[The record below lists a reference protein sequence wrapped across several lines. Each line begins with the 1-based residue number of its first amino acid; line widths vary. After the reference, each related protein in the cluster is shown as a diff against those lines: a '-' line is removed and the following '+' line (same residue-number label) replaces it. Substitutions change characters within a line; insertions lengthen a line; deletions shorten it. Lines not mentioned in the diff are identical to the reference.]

1 MSKALNDHPLG
12 ETSPTS
18 NTPTDALSKTA
29 SKQGDDSAKK
39 KRRGASVLTYLA
51 VLFAAAFLMLLVAYF
66 VQQRNRGA
74 MLNYETPP
82 TIEISRSQTE
92 EPPRTQMT
100 DET

>member
-1 MSKALNDHPLG
+1 MSKALNNHPLG
-12 ETSPTS
+12 ETSPS

-74 MLNYETPP
+74 MLNYDAP
-82 TIEISRSQTE
+82 TIKISWSQPE
-92 EPPRTQMT
+92 EPPHTQMT